1 MFVHFIACKID
12 TYCSSVVFGG
22 AKRIAKRIRGNPRYS
37 QYNAHCER
45 CVYHKLLRMAVETT
59 DYCLAEVFE
68 AECAERE
75 VIMIR
80 QARYGRMRIGR
91 CVRTDFGF
99 VGCYAD
105 VLDIVAM
112 RCSGRRRCSLRV
124 PDPLFEK
131 TTGCNAEFKSYFE
144 VSYSCVPGRHV

>member
-1 MFVHFIACKID
+1 VHA
-12 TYCSSVVFGG
+12 
-22 AKRIAKRIRGNPRYS
+22 
-37 QYNAHCER
+37 
-45 CVYHKLLRMAVETT
+45 ETT

-68 AECAERE
+68 AECGGNE
-75 VIMIR
+75 VVMI
-80 QARYGRMRIGR
+80 QTARYGRMRIGR

-99 VGCYAD
+99 VGCFAD
-105 VLDIVAM
+105 VVDIVAM

-144 VSYSCVPGRHV
+144 VSYTCVSGRFIQFIQSSIR

>member
-1 MFVHFIACKID
+1 M
-12 TYCSSVVFGG
+12 
-22 AKRIAKRIRGNPRYS
+22 
-37 QYNAHCER
+37 
-45 CVYHKLLRMAVETT
+45 
-59 DYCLAEVFE
+59 FE
-68 AECAERE
+68 AECGDRE
-75 VIMIR
+75 VILI
-80 QARYGRMRIGR
+80 QTARYGRMRIGR

-105 VLDIVAM
+105 VVDIVAM

-144 VSYSCVPGRHV
+144 VAYTCVPGLNTQSRVCICYNNYVCVGDADTTLVAQPYRCNIEPIANMEHCAYIGQDITIVF